1 MLWLDFDERYVQQP
15 MVYIGVV
22 NQWGSTLNMM
32 CVRNN
37 GGGGGKVLPL
47 GVDGG
52 VGLKLM
58 RYM

>member
-1 MLWLDFDERYVQQP
+1 MLWLDFDERVVQQP
-15 MVYIGVV
+15 LVYIGIV
-22 NQWGSTLNMM
+22 NQWGSRLNTM

-37 GGGGGKVLPL
+37 MGSGGKAMPL
-47 GVDGG
+47 GIGGG